1 MACNVAVRLGG
12 RWSPQLTFLRWL
24 IAFDAAILI
33 SNEPIDGA
41 KRQDCR
47 REREKLQGI
56 GRSEIKDNQFADD
69 GEKRDQYHGAHLHYT
84 FLPSATTRSERLN
97 SSAMMTLKIAPNM
110 AWNTE

>member
-1 MACNVAVRLGG
+1 M
-12 RWSPQLTFLRWL
+12 LRRL

-47 REREKLQGI
+47 RKCEKLQGI

-69 GEKRDQYHGAHLHYT
+69 GEKRDQYHCAHLHYA
-84 FLPSATTRSERLN
+84 FLPFGHDKERGLN
-97 SSAMMTLKIAPNM
+97 SSAMMTVKIAPNM